1 MQAERNVSLAMSSTG
16 NRAMG
21 QGGSGEGADDYDMM
35 MNNEIDMSGQF
46 SPPHEPEEPR
56 GFTGGKVQEQV
67 VADIDSP
74 YAD

>member
-1 MQAERNVSLAMSSTG
+1 MSQVG
-16 NRAMG
+16 ARE
-21 QGGSGEGADDYDMM
+21 EGFDDYDIM

-56 GFTGGKVQEQV
+56 GFTSSKVLNTV
-67 VADIDSP
+67 VTEIDSP